1 MGCRQTK
8 PDSSEQGSPVH
19 LDLLNEGNGVPH
31 VDPRLPLNARQVFKL
46 KQSWKGIKRNIEETG
61 VEMFIRL
68 FKNNSYLIKIFKDF
82 KQLETEDEMR
92 ENEELEK
99 HATFVMSTLDETITN
114 IDNFDYIKDLAHRTG
129 NSHQRFSDFQKENFK
144 KIKQPFLEAV
154 KITLGDR
161 YTDYMATVYTI
172 TIDFVLD
179 SLVEGYTDDT
189 SLQIKL
195 DNGQEIEVKE
205 NDRSLV
211 KAAES

>member
-1 MGCRQTK
+1 MGCSQSKQKVPTQQTK
-8 PDSSEQGSPVH
+8 QEDNNRPVCEI
-19 LDLLNEGNGVPH
+19 DK
-31 VDPRLPLNARQVFKL
+31 RLPLDDRQVFKL
-46 KQSWKGIKRNIEETG
+46 KQSWKGIRRNMEDTG
-61 VEMFIRL
+61 MEMFVRL
-68 FKNNSYLIKIFKDF
+68 FKNNSYLIQIFKDF
-82 KQLETEDEMR
+82 KELETEDEMR

-129 NSHQRFSDFQKENFK
+129 NSHQRFSEFQKENFK
-144 KIKQPFLEAV
+144 KIKIPFLEAV

-189 SLQIKL
+189 YVQIKL
-195 DNGQEIEVKE
+195 DNGQEIDVKE
-205 NDRSLV
+205 NDKCLV
-211 KAAES
+211 KTAES

>member
-1 MGCRQTK
+1 MGCSQSKHKVPTQQTK
-8 PDSSEQGSPVH
+8 QDDNNGPVCES
-19 LDLLNEGNGVPH
+19 DK
-31 VDPRLPLNARQVFKL
+31 RLPLDDRQVFKL
-46 KQSWKGIKRNIEETG
+46 KQSWKGIRRNMEDTG
-61 VEMFIRL
+61 MEMFVRL
-68 FKNNSYLIKIFKDF
+68 FKNNSYLIQIFKDF
-82 KQLETEDEMR
+82 KELETEDEMR

-129 NSHQRFSDFQKENFK
+129 NSHQRFSEFQKENFK
-144 KIKQPFLEAV
+144 KIKIPFLEAV

-189 SLQIKL
+189 YVQIKL
-195 DNGQEIEVKE
+195 DNGQEIDVKE
-205 NDRSLV
+205 NDRCLV
-211 KAAES
+211 KTAES